1 MENKEFI
8 ESLRNR
14 QAELRL
20 ANEDPRNVSRAD
32 RAVDAVKEYVRKFAD
47 NPENCFCSYIR
58 LIWNRKV
65 EDDGTVVYD
74 VFDANS
80 ENNTICTLPKV
91 MIIEFEQKLSEA
103 GLARSASL
111 GDNGH
116 INLDWSR

>member
-1 MENKEFI
+1 MEDKEFT

-20 ANEDPRNVSRAD
+20 ATEDPRNVSRMD
-32 RAVDAVKEYVRKFAD
+32 CAVDAVKEYVRKFAD

-58 LIWNRKV
+58 LKWNRKV
-65 EDDGTVVYD
+65 DGDGTVVYE

-91 MIIEFEQKLSEA
+91 MIFEFDKKLHDA
-103 GLARSASL
+103 GLAKSASL

-116 INLDWSR
+116 IKLDWSW